1 MKKNRRKNIDGLLE
15 HSSAKNRETID
26 KVNRAIDKLKRS
38 RIRKFNFLTV
48 AEEAGVSKAT
58 LYNNEELKERIMSLR
73 SVKRGTPTDG
83 GALLKDGME
92 AEREKVRKLNDEI
105 IRLRENKKMLIAQL
119 VEMESL
125 KDENRKLKESVKK
138 LQAQRPIFGG

>member
-1 MKKNRRKNIDGLLE
+1 MKKNKSKNIDGLLE
-15 HSSAKNRETID
+15 HSRAKNRETID

-38 RIRKFNFLTV
+38 RTRKVNFLTV

-73 SVKRGTPTDG
+73 SVKRGTPAGDS
-83 GALLKDGME
+83 ALLKDGME

-105 IRLRENKKMLIAQL
+105 IRLREDKKKLIAQL

-125 KDENRKLKESVKK
+125 KDENKKLKESVKK
-138 LQAQRPIFGG
+138 LQTQRSILGG

>member
-26 KVNRAIDKLKRS
+26 KVNWAIDKLKRS
-38 RIRKFNFLTV
+38 RTRKVNFLTV

-73 SVKRGTPTDG
+73 SIKTGAPAGDS
-83 GALLKDGME
+83 ALLKDGME

-105 IRLRENKKMLIAQL
+105 VRLKEDKKMLIAQL

-125 KDENRKLKESVKK
+125 KDENKKLKESVKK
-138 LQAQRPIFGG
+138 LQAQRSIFGG

>member
-1 MKKNRRKNIDGLLE
+1 MKKDKSRNIDGLLE

-38 RIRKFNFLTV
+38 KTKKVNFLTV

-58 LYNNEELKERIMSLR
+58 LYNNDEIKERIMSLR
-73 SVKRGTPTDG
+73 SIKTGTPVGDSP
-83 GALLKDGME
+83 LLKDGIE

-105 IRLRENKKMLIAQL
+105 IRLREDKKMLIVQL
-119 VEMESL
+119 VEMETL
-125 KDENRKLKESVKK
+125 RDENKKLKESLKK
-138 LQAQRPIFGG
+138 LQTPRTI